1 MKNITLIQPRHN
13 YAPQEGFGHIYL
25 SAPLLSFKAR
35 LLKVLGNTKIDYL
48 DANFSAPDYSKLDGI
63 VGINLVGA
71 PYIPEVLKII
81 EKLNDDVDIIL
92 GGQIISSLTEE
103 EFYKIFNQKRKRVI
117 NGNIDKN
124 IEDLFGLEIGILPKV
139 ENINLIKSYQDIQG
153 EQMKLYLEREFSLY
167 LSQGCKYNCSFCQAV
182 KGVPEIY
189 RDFDMLKQELIY
201 LSNRAKSLGI
211 HTLKFYLSNLDILQT
226 PNNFE
231 KYLYTI
237 SEVIDNT
244 GIKFDFRGLC
254 GVESFLD
261 VYNNNYDLLIKAK
274 NLGLTSI
281 GFGIDGATPEVWKS
295 IGKGQNY
302 KSLGKEKVFN
312 EQEKSLE
319 VIKLTSELGITPE
332 TLMVFGHPGET
343 DESLK
348 LAYEFSKEMYEK
360 YGSIPRPHISKTI
373 IPGAKAWYEKQNQD
387 IVNSFIENPEYF
399 QALDYTALP
408 SELTHSDTNLRRL
421 ARKWYKKICNLD
433 PINSTKYIIP
443 DTPVYREI
451 AYRLGKTI
459 TELNLG
465 KFDR

>member
-13 YAPQEGFGHIYL
+13 YASQEGFWHIYL
-25 SAPLLSFKAR
+25 SAPILSFKAR
-35 LLKVLGNTKIDYL
+35 LLKVLGNTKIDFL
-48 DANFSAPDYSKLDGI
+48 DANFSAPDYSKLDWI
-63 VGINLVGA
+63 VWINLVWA

-81 EKLNDDVDIIL
+81 EKLNDDVDIVL
-92 GGQIISSLTEE
+92 WWQIISSLTEE

-124 IEDLFGLEIGILPKV
+124 IEDLFWLEIWILPKV

-153 EQMKLYLEREFSLY
+153 EQMKQYLSREFSLY
-167 LSQGCKYNCSFCQAV
+167 LSQWCKYNCSFCQAV
-182 KGVPEIY
+182 KWVPEIY
-189 RDFDMLKQELIY
+189 RDFDLLKQELIY
-201 LSNRAKSLGI
+201 LSNRAKSLWI

-231 KYLYTI
+231 KYLDTI

-244 GIKFDFRGLC
+244 WIKFDFRWLC

-274 NLGLTSI
+274 NLWLTSI
-281 GFGIDGATPEVWKS
+281 WFWIDWATPEVWKS
-295 IGKGQNY
+295 IWKWQNY
-302 KSLGKEKVFN
+302 KSLWKEKVFN

-319 VIKLTSELGITPE
+319 VIKLTSELWITPE
-332 TLMVFGHPGET
+332 TLMVFWHPWET

-373 IPGAKAWYEKQNQD
+373 IPWAKAWYEKQNQN

-443 DTPVYREI
+443 DTPEYREI
-451 AYRLGKTI
+451 AYRLWKTI